1 MASSPHDHSLN
12 ALPPGAVVGDYT
24 IESELGSGGFSI
36 VYLARHHMS
45 GDEPERIWR
54 AAIKEYLPAEVAGR
68 DRDGLTV
75 RPSRSD
81 RQEAF
86 DDGLRRF
93 KEEALHLVRFQR
105 LGNVVDCLNLFEANG
120 TAYLVME
127 YDDGL
132 PLSTFLQLREEQG
145 RPCSENDLM
154 AVMEPLLKCLS
165 EVHRARVY
173 HRDIKPGNIFVR
185 RADDVLGRPA
195 EPMLL
200 DFGAAKLDYLATHSR
215 SGAPYTPGYAPL
227 EQTSSIGEMGP
238 WTDIYALGATMW
250 RMVAGG
256 SGDSRLNAPEDSVD
270 PLPGT
275 RNPTPVDAQKRLAAM
290 NWRPPRPDPMPSA
303 ADLGAGRIST
313 HVLAAIDRCLSLY
326 PEDRPQHCEELRDML
341 RGAVDAGVESDAAD
355 SGGASDRQDPAER
368 AGADVGAASAGPQ
381 ATVSRS
387 RRRGMGLGLAAGI
400 VAVLGLVAYLSGE
413 FAPDDLKAVP
423 FTVETDPPGASVR
436 ILNIAERYVP
446 GMELPAGEYRL
457 EASAEGYETT
467 AEIVHHGP
475 AGAMEH
481 SIALSRAARRHG
493 DRFRDCADCPEMVVI
508 PAGEFRMGCVSG
520 QNCADRERPVHEVRI
535 GAPFAL
541 SVREVTR
548 GQFRRFVDATS
559 HRMSGGC
566 SVLDDDDW
574 QRRDDRGW
582 LNPGFEQTDDH
593 PVACV
598 SWDDAGAYASWLSRQ
613 TGERYRLPSESEWEY
628 AARAGSTAKYHFGND
643 ESELCRYGN
652 HADAST
658 DFDWSSKSC
667 SDGVGEMTAPV
678 GSYEANGFGLHDMH
692 GNVWEW
698 AGDCWNR
705 SYAGAP
711 ADGSAWLSG
720 DCGQRVLRGGTWVD
734 DPRFLRTAYRFR
746 RTAGSRIDNIGF
758 RVARTLAP

>member
-36 VYLARHHMS
+36 VYLARHNLV
-45 GDEPERIWR
+45 GDGRGQAWHV
-54 AAIKEYLPAEVAGR
+54 ALKEYLPAEVAGR

-145 RPCSENDLM
+145 RPCSEDDLM
-154 AVMEPLLKCLS
+154 AVMEPLLGCLS
-165 EVHRARVY
+165 EVHRAGVY

-215 SGAPYTPGYAPL
+215 SGAPFTPGYAPL

-270 PLPGT
+270 PPPGT
-275 RNPTPVDAQKRLAAM
+275 RNPAPVDAQKRLAAM

-303 ADLGAGRIST
+303 ADLGAGRFSP
-313 HVLAAIDRCLSLY
+313 HVLEAIDRCLSLY
-326 PEDRPQHCEELRDML
+326 PEDRPQDCEELSDML
-341 RGAVDAGVESDAAD
+341 SGPVDAGVGSDVPDEA
-355 SGGASDRQDPAER
+355 GAVDRQEPSDRES
-368 AGADVGAASAGPQ
+368 GDVGDASSGARAAA
-381 ATVSRS
+381 SRS

-413 FAPDDLKAVP
+413 FTTDDLKAVP
-423 FTVETDPPGASVR
+423 FTVETDPADATVEILASDFNDRLRYRPGMLLLPGRYSVQASASGHESRQLWLEHRAGVLHEIVLEPAAWAFTVEPDPPGASVR
-436 ILNIAERYVP
+436 ILNTSTRYSP
-446 GMELPAGEYRL
+446 GMRLGSGDYRV
-457 EASAEGYETT
+457 EVSAPGYET
-467 AEIVHHGP
+467 AEESVGHGGGP
-475 AGAMEH
+475 TKRRIDLKKRAWRSGDV
-481 SIALSRAARRHG
+481 IAEELRSG
-493 DRFRDCADCPEMVVI
+493 GVGPEMAVI
-508 PAGEFRMGCVSG
+508 SAGRFRMGCLSNDDACDSDEEPDHKVT
-520 QNCADRERPVHEVRI
+520 I
-535 GAPFAL
+535 GRAFAL
-541 SVREVTR
+541 STHEVTFA
-548 GQFRRFVDATS
+548 QWDACVAG
-559 HRMSGGC
+559 GGC
-566 SVLDDDDW
+566 GGHRPEDEGW
-574 QRRDDRGW
+574 GRGDR
-582 LNPGFEQTDDH
+582 
-593 PVACV
+593 PVINV
-598 SWDDAGAYASWLSRQ
+598 SWEDAQSYVAWLSRE
-613 TGERYRLPSESEWEY
+613 TGETYRLPSESEWEY
-628 AARAGSTAKYHFGND
+628 AARAGTATKYSWGN
-643 ESELCRYGN
+643 EIGVNRANC
-652 HADAST
+652 
-658 DFDWSSKSC
+658 
-667 SDGVGEMTAPV
+667 DGCGSRWDDRRTAPA
-678 GSYEANGFGLHDMH
+678 GSFAPNGFGL
-692 GNVWEW
+692 
-698 AGDCWNR
+698 
-705 SYAGAP
+705 
-711 ADGSAWLSG
+711 
-720 DCGQRVLRGGTWVD
+720 
-734 DPRFLRTAYRFR
+734 
-746 RTAGSRIDNIGF
+746 
-758 RVARTLAP
+758 

>member
-45 GDEPERIWR
+45 GDEPDRIWR

-132 PLSTFLQLREEQG
+132 PLSAFLQLREEQG

-154 AVMEPLLKCLS
+154 AVMVPLLKCLS

-256 SGDSRLNAPEDSVD
+256 GGDSRLNAPEDSVD
-270 PLPGT
+270 PPPGT

-303 ADLGAGRIST
+303 EDLGAGRFPP
-313 HVLAAIDRCLSLY
+313 HVLEAIDRCLSLY
-326 PEDRPQHCEELRDML
+326 PEDRPKNCEELL
-341 RGAVDAGVESDAAD
+341 GLLGGAAD
-355 SGGASDRQDPAER
+355 SGTAES
-368 AGADVGAASAGPQ
+368 DVGHGVAD
-381 ATVSRS
+381 
-387 RRRGMGLGLAAGI
+387 AAGDTEGEAPRPSPAA
-400 VAVLGLVAYLSGE
+400 VA
-413 FAPDDLKAVP
+413 
-423 FTVETDPPGASVR
+423 FTVETKPPEAAVEFLSIDERYRPGMSLLPGRYRVEASAPGRESRRVWLEHRSGARHEIVLEKVAWAFTVETGPPGAAVR
-436 ILNIAERYVP
+436 ILNIAARYAP
-446 GMELPAGEYRL
+446 GMRLAAGDYRV
-457 EASAEGYETT
+457 EVSAPGYETVEESVGHGGAPT
-467 AEIVHHGP
+467 KRRIDLKKRGWQSGDVIVDTLRSG
-475 AGAMEH
+475 GV
-481 SIALSRAARRHG
+481 G
-493 DRFRDCADCPEMVVI
+493 PEMVVI
-508 PAGEFRMGCVSG
+508 PAGRFRMGCLS
-520 QNCADRERPVHEVRI
+520 NDDACFSDEKPDHEVTIAR
-535 GAPFAL
+535 AFAL
-541 SVREVTR
+541 GVREVTFA
-548 GQFRRFVDATS
+548 QWDACVEG
-559 HRMSGGC
+559 GGC
-566 SVLDDDDW
+566 GGHRPEDEGW
-574 QRRDDRGW
+574 GRGDR
-582 LNPGFEQTDDH
+582 
-593 PVACV
+593 PVINV
-598 SWDDAGAYASWLSRQ
+598 SWEDAQSYVTWLSRE
-613 TGERYRLPSESEWEY
+613 TGESYRLPSESEWEY
-628 AARAGSTAKYHFGND
+628 AARAGTATKYSWGN
-643 ESELCRYGN
+643 EIGVNRANC
-652 HADAST
+652 
-658 DFDWSSKSC
+658 
-667 SDGVGEMTAPV
+667 DGCGSRWDNQRTAPV
-678 GSYEANGFGLHDMH
+678 GSFAPNGFGLYDMH

-698 AGDCWNR
+698 VEDCWNG

-711 ADGSAWLSG
+711 SDGGAWRSG
-720 DCGQRVLRGGTWVD
+720 DCAKRVLRGGSWGGN
-734 DPRFLRTAYRFR
+734 PRDLRAAGRFR
-746 RTAGSRIDNIGF
+746 SSAGIRFISLGF
-758 RVARTLAP
+758 RVARTLTP

>member
-290 NWRPPRPDPMPSA
+290 NWRPPRPDPMPRA
-303 ADLGAGRIST
+303 VELGAGRFSP
-313 HVLAAIDRCLSLY
+313 HVLQAIDRCLSLY
-326 PEDRPQHCEELRDML
+326 PEDRPQNCEELLGLLGGAIDSGAADL
-341 RGAVDAGVESDAAD
+341 DVVRGAADAAGNAEGKAPAD
-355 SGGASDRQDPAER
+355 SAGASIPDAPPGGR
-368 AGADVGAASAGPQ
+368 ASA
-381 ATVSRS
+381 S
-387 RRRGMGLGLAAGI
+387 RRRRSLAVSGLAAGV
-400 VAVLGLVAYLSGE
+400 VAVAALFAYLSGGLGPE
-413 FAPDDLKAVP
+413 FPSVETGGPSSEEASGPDPTAVP
-423 FTVETDPPGASVR
+423 FTVETEPAGAQVR
-436 ILNIAERYVP
+436 ILNIEERYRP
-446 GMELPAGEYRL
+446 GMELPAGDYRV
-457 EASAEGYETT
+457 EASLDGHGTVVRTVRHASTPT
-467 AEIVHHGP
+467 SHRIVLRRSVVRRS
-475 AGAMEH
+475 AGE
-481 SIALSRAARRHG
+481 
-493 DRFRDCADCPEMVVI
+493 RFRDCPECPEMVMIPRGAFRDGLRRGRLRRQREAGARGPDPERLRAGPLRGDGGGVPAFCRSDGLPDRRGEGRGPGLLYQGDHGPEQVGLDAGSELAEPGVRGGGHAAGDVRELERREGVRSVAGGAGGRRI
-508 PAGEFRMGCVSG
+508 PA
-520 QNCADRERPVHEVRI
+520 AERGGVGVR
-535 GAPFAL
+535 GA
-541 SVREVTR
+541 
-548 GQFRRFVDATS
+548 
-559 HRMSGGC
+559 GG
-566 SVLDDDDW
+566 D
-574 QRRDDRGW
+574 
-582 LNPGFEQTDDH
+582 
-593 PVACV
+593 
-598 SWDDAGAYASWLSRQ
+598 
-613 TGERYRLPSESEWEY
+613 
-628 AARAGSTAKYHFGND
+628 
-643 ESELCRYGN
+643 
-652 HADAST
+652 ADAL
-658 DFDWSSKSC
+658 
-667 SDGVGEMTAPV
+667 P
-678 GSYEANGFGLHDMH
+678 
-692 GNVWEW
+692 
-698 AGDCWNR
+698 
-705 SYAGAP
+705 
-711 ADGSAWLSG
+711 
-720 DCGQRVLRGGTWVD
+720 
-734 DPRFLRTAYRFR
+734 FR
-746 RTAGSRIDNIGF
+746 
-758 RVARTLAP
+758 